1 MPDQVDWRAIE
12 REAAPG
18 RAVGRLLRD
27 QREARGLSLAEVE
40 KSLRIRRAHIEAIE
54 EGRFDKLPGAA
65 YIPAFLRAYA
75 AHVDLDPEKVMTAY
89 HLSGPVPI
97 KRPVALPADF
107 PIVEKRAPIG
117 LAVLT
122 VLLVVGAGYAVWNY
136 MPREQAIVAE
146 KVPPVPDRLLAARPT
161 EKDSSPVAAQPAA
174 ASTTA
179 ATVTGATATGGT
191 PAQETRTVTGAL
203 PADVW
208 PAHRPAPAPAASAAG
223 MAPAVVTAPAA
234 STSGAVTSG
243 AATSAPSAPAL
254 TPPPVVV
261 AVPAPPPQIVMTVP
275 AIGQAQAAQPPA
287 PIDPRAAVAG
297 QPAPGQ
303 VPGQPPVEEANARP
317 TLEAA
322 TPPPPAPVRVN
333 TPISVRTN
341 SWVELRGPNGD
352 VLTQTY
358 VRAGESYVV
367 PAGIAYRITEAR

>member
-27 QREARGLSLAEVE
+27 QREARGLSLSEVE

-136 MPREQAIVAE
+136 MPREQTVVAE
-146 KVPPVPDRLLAARPT
+146 KVPPVPDRLLAARPS
-161 EKDSSPVAAQPAA
+161 EKEASSVAASASSAP
-174 ASTTA
+174 ASTTPA
-179 ATVTGATATGGT
+179 T
-191 PAQETRTVTGAL
+191 PAQETRTVTGTL

-208 PAHRPAPAPAASAAG
+208 PAHRPAPAPAASAGG
-223 MAPAVVTAPAA
+223 MAPAVVSAPAA
-234 STSGAVTSG
+234 PTSGPATSG
-243 AATSAPSAPAL
+243 AATSIPAAPAL

-287 PIDPRAAVAG
+287 PVDPRAALPGQAAAG
-297 QPAPGQ
+297 QPL
-303 VPGQPPVEEANARP
+303 PGQPPVEEANARP
-317 TLEAA
+317 PADAA
-322 TPPPPAPVRVN
+322 PPAPAPVRVN

>member
-27 QREARGLSLAEVE
+27 QREARGLSLSEVE

-122 VLLVVGAGYAVWNY
+122 VLLVVGAGYGVWHY
-136 MPREQAIVAE
+136 MPREQAVVAE

-161 EKDSSPVAAQPAA
+161 EKEVA
-174 ASTTA
+174 
-179 ATVTGATATGGT
+179 
-191 PAQETRTVTGAL
+191 
-203 PADVW
+203 
-208 PAHRPAPAPAASAAG
+208 
-223 MAPAVVTAPAA
+223 APAA
-234 STSGAVTSG
+234 STAPAAPAQQTRSASGGNLPAEVWPAQRLEPTPAPT
-243 AATSAPSAPAL
+243 AASAPASVAAPAATTPAAL
-254 TPPPVVV
+254 PALPPPVVV
-261 AVPAPPPQIVMTVP
+261 AVPAPPPQVVMTVP
-275 AIGQAQAAQPPA
+275 AIGQAQAAQLPA
-287 PIDPRAAVAG
+287 PVEPPRVT
-297 QPAPGQ
+297 
-303 VPGQPPVEEANARP
+303 VPGQPPVEEANARQP
-317 TLEAA
+317 TADTPA
-322 TPPPPAPVRVN
+322 VVPPPPIPVRVN
-333 TPISVRTN
+333 TPISVRSN
-341 SWVELRGPNGD
+341 SWVELRAPNGD

-358 VRAGESYVV
+358 VRAGESYIV